1 MAADPLDALRLTLM
15 QDLLPVGLAVVERA
29 RKGGPREVMAAFD
42 GSSPD
47 PLGTLREEGEPA
59 ATQLRAGLDNL
70 QPGLGNPVVKVEV
83 RDVPFQAAQPAAQP
97 AAQSVAQPQEDAAEL
112 QAALVRISSRLAELE
127 RRLAAAP
134 RAHAAGPISYGRE
147 SNPGVGTGFDDR
159 RGAAGRL

>member
-83 RDVPFQAAQPAAQP
+83 RDVPFQTAQPAAQP

-112 QAALVRISSRLAELE
+112 QAALVRIGSRLAELE

-147 SNPGVGTGFDDR
+147 SAPGVGSGFDDR
-159 RGAAGRL
+159 SAAGRR

>member
-83 RDVPFQAAQPAAQP
+83 RDVPVQTSQPAS
-97 AAQSVAQPQEDAAEL
+97 QSVDQPQEDAAEL
-112 QAALVRISSRLAELE
+112 QAALVRIGSRLAELE

-134 RAHAAGPISYGRE
+134 RAHAAGPISYSSE
-147 SNPGVGTGFDDR
+147 AAPGLGTGFDDR
-159 RGAAGRL
+159 STAGRR

>member
-1 MAADPLDALRLTLM
+1 M
-15 QDLLPVGLAVVERA
+15 
-29 RKGGPREVMAAFD
+29 
-42 GSSPD
+42 
-47 PLGTLREEGEPA
+47 
-59 ATQLRAGLDNL
+59 
-70 QPGLGNPVVKVEV
+70 VKVEV
-83 RDVPFQAAQPAAQP
+83 RDVPFQAAQP

-147 SNPGVGTGFDDR
+147 STPGVGTGFDDR

>member
-15 QDLLPVGLAVVERA
+15 QDLVPVGLAVGERA

-83 RDVPFQAAQPAAQP
+83 RDVPFQTAQP